1 MDEKQ
6 FDYINVI
13 PFIDIML
20 VLLAIV
26 LTTATFIAQGK
37 IEVELPE
44 AESGTPVKQ
53 KPAQEIVVAADER
66 LYYEEEVIELQALD
80 ATLGS
85 LDPDQPLV
93 LRVDA
98 TVPFARFVEVVDLLK
113 QHSLENLSIMTRK
126 PAS

>member
-1 MDEKQ
+1 MRK
-6 FDYINVI
+6 FDQINVI